1 MNGMN
6 DETNDAVDAVPSDE
20 APVDE
25 AATPD
30 EVRRTVEALLFASD
44 TPLSTAKLVVLAGA
58 PASRTVVEAI
68 GALTNQYRDT
78 GRAFTIVEVAG
89 GYQLTTLPEFAG
101 AVARLF
107 KGKKKSRL
115 TQAALET
122 LAIVAYKQPIS
133 RMQIE
138 AIRGVNCDAVIATL
152 VERELLAVSGRSE
165 ALGRPFLY
173 STTKKFLE
181 YLGLKDFRD
190 LPSLEDLERRFALEG
205 PVDRPLVPPPAEAR
219 EAPAPDG
226 AGE

>member
-1 MNGMN
+1 MNAMN
-6 DETNDAVDAVPSDE
+6 DEANDGLGEIPNDE
-20 APVDE
+20 ARVDE
-25 AATPD
+25 TATP
-30 EVRRTVEALLFASD
+30 EELRRTVEALLFASD

-58 PASRTVVEAI
+58 PSTRAIVEAI
-68 GALTNQYRDT
+68 GILTNQYRET
-78 GRAFTIVEVAG
+78 ERAFTVVEVAG
-89 GYQLTTLPEFAG
+89 GYQLTTLPEFAA

-122 LAIVAYKQPIS
+122 LAIVAYRQPIS
-133 RMQIE
+133 RAQIE

-152 VERELLAVSGRSE
+152 LERELLAVSGRSE
-165 ALGRPFLY
+165 AIGRPFLY

-190 LPSLEDLERRFALEG
+190 LPSLEDLERRFALDE
-205 PVDRPLVPPPAEAR
+205 PVEKPLVPPPAEAQSS
-219 EAPAPDG
+219 PASGG